1 MHCASCQQ
9 WSCFRLV
16 CPVGSW
22 ENEAKAELNGCLVR
36 LNVNHPVPGGGHH
49 SNPSVGGKN
58 GLCFHNARLV
68 GRERMSAEI
77 ALQKTLDL
85 HLSHWTPF

>member
-1 MHCASCQQ
+1 M
-9 WSCFRLV
+9 
-16 CPVGSW
+16 
-22 ENEAKAELNGCLVR
+22 
-36 LNVNHPVPGGGHH
+36 NHPVLVGSLH

-58 GLCFHNARLV
+58 GQCFHSARLV
-68 GRERMSAEI
+68 GRELMPAEI